1 MNGNPTQQGAIMTV
15 KIYYSFYY
23 ALNTEVLCTYHL
35 ILSTNLEDRQYRVYC
50 IVYRGATDELSYK
63 RSYW

>member
-1 MNGNPTQQGAIMTV
+1 MTV

-63 RSYW
+63 RSHW